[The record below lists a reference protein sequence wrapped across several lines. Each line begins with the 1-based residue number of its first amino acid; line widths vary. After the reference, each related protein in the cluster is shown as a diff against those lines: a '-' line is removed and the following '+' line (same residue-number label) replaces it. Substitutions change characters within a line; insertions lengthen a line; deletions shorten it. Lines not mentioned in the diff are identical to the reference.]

1 MLTKGVMAMIEEVTE
16 GPTPSS
22 SIEDGFEEKAA
33 REWAMILHFS
43 MLAGYL
49 VPIAGFIAPL
59 VIWQIKKEELPS
71 LDEHGKLVAN
81 WLISS
86 VIYGVVGFFLLFLII
101 GIPILAALGICNI
114 VFPLI
119 GGLKANQ
126 GEVWRYPL
134 TIQFIS

>member
-1 MLTKGVMAMIEEVTE
+1 MNEESTA
-16 GPTPSS
+16 GSSPSS
-22 SIEDGFEEKAA
+22 SIEDGFEENTA

-43 MLAGYL
+43 MFAGYL
-49 VPIAGFIAPL
+49 VPIAGFIAPII
-59 VIWQIKKEELPS
+59 IWQIKKDELPS
-71 LDEHGKLVAN
+71 LDEHGRLVAN

-86 VIYGVVGFFLLFLII
+86 VIYGVVGFFLIFLVI
-101 GIPILAALGICNI
+101 GIPMLAALGICNI

-134 TIQFIS
+134 TIQFFS